1 MGASARLCPQRLD
14 RLNTVFQS
22 EIDQGRLPGV
32 VMLLAQGGQ
41 PHWVSSMG
49 RQSPEADKP
58 MAPDAIFRIYSMT
71 KPLVSVAVLMLMER
85 GRVQLREPVARYL
98 PEFAALQVAVQGPDG
113 MTLELARRP
122 ITVHDLL
129 RHTAGMTYEFLGT
142 TPLHQQYGKVAAQ
155 SRKMRNSEFIPQLA
169 ALPLLLQPG
178 TAWEY
183 SRATDVLGRLIEVVT
198 GDSLGEWLRA
208 NILAPLGMH
217 DTAFNVPVDKLG
229 RVAEPFTHD
238 PDGGVQMRVFS
249 ASSVSPLEMGGGG
262 LFSTAADYARFLQ
275 CMLGRGAL
283 GSVRLLAPH
292 TVDYMTTDHLG
303 TIPVNQGASQA
314 LLEPGHGFGLG
325 VAVRTHTGRAAMPGP
340 AGLYFWSGLAGTT
353 FFVDPVNDLFAV
365 LMLQAPNQRE
375 YYRALFR
382 QMVYAALLEA

>member
-1 MGASARLCPQRLD
+1 MDASARLCPQGLD

-113 MTLELARRP
+113 MTLEPARRP
-122 ITVHDLL
+122 MTVHDLL
-129 RHTAGMTYEFLGT
+129 RHTAGMTYEFLGN

-155 SRKMRNSEFIPQLA
+155 SRKIRNAEFIPQLA

-229 RVAEPFTHD
+229 RVAEPFAHD

-283 GSVRLLAPH
+283 GRVRLLAPH
-292 TVDYMTTDHLG
+292 TVDYMTSDHLG

-325 VAVRTHTGRAAMPGP
+325 VAVRTHTGQAAMPGP